1 MGRKSLTVGVRA
13 KGPDRIQFDFEY
25 QGRRYRPTLKRIPS
39 EANLRRAHVQLKEIK
54 RRIALGTF
62 VFAEEFPEFRDL
74 HTFAPVE
81 APRTCN
87 QVFDEF
93 MVHNEARMAKT
104 DLAFAT
110 VESYRKILEST
121 WRPAIGEL
129 IFEEVK
135 YSTLAKIIDAK
146 LEISKKTHNNI
157 VSVIRCAFEYGYR
170 DHPGKSNPASVLKC
184 FRLTKKDRPAPDPFS
199 IQEAEALIAAIHR
212 DWGEAQGNY
221 DEFRFFTGLRP
232 SEQFA
237 LLVEDC
243 DLEQGK
249 LKVTKARVMNRDKDR
264 TKTGVD
270 RIVEL
275 CPRALEVLK
284 RQLALRE
291 RMKQAGRIK
300 HDHLFFRANGKPFG
314 LIRHPYDRWRWSL
327 SMTVK
332 GRYREPYNARH
343 SFVSWNLM
351 LGKNLLWVAKQ
362 HGHSVQ
368 TMLDTYATWID
379 GSQQEDI
386 EAIRQ
391 AMERRPATL
400 LTGPAEPTLEV
411 DPQASLPPTQRFGTG
426 LALEPRYECVTRGML
441 REMYG
446 GKGGTRTLDPGI
458 MSAVL

>member
-1 MGRKSLTVGVRA
+1 M
-13 KGPDRIQFDFEY
+13 
-25 QGRRYRPTLKRIPS
+25 
-39 EANLRRAHVQLKEIK
+39 
-54 RRIALGTF
+54 
-62 VFAEEFPEFRDL
+62 FAEEFPDFRDL
-74 HTFAPVE
+74 DTFAP
-81 APRTCN
+81 AQKPRTCN

-93 MVHNEARMAKT
+93 MAHNEARMAKT
-104 DLAFAT
+104 NLAFAT

-121 WRPAIGEL
+121 WRPAIGEMV
-129 IFEEVK
+129 FE
-135 YSTLAKIIDAK
+135 LAKIIDAK

-170 DHPGKSNPASVLKC
+170 DHFGKSNPASVLKC

-199 IQEAEALIAAIHR
+199 IQEAEALIAAIRR

-237 LLVEDC
+237 LLVQDC

-275 CPRALEVLK
+275 CPRAIEVLK

-291 RMKQAGRIK
+291 RMKQAGRIR

-314 LIRHPYDRWRWSL
+314 LIRHRYDRWRWSL
-327 SMTVK
+327 TMTVK

-368 TMLDTYATWID
+368 TMLDTYGTWID
-379 GSQQEDI
+379 GSTQEDI

-391 AMERRPATL
+391 AMERRPAAL
-400 LTGPAEPTLEV
+400 LTGPVEPRLEF
-411 DPQASLPPTQRFGTG
+411 DPPASFRPPSV
-426 LALEPRYECVTRGML
+426 LALDWHWNHATN
-441 REMYG
+441 
-446 GKGGTRTLDPGI
+446 
-458 MSAVL
+458 A